1 MEFARRRRRRRRNG
15 IRTMTVLLMLG
26 LAVYLITASAA
37 GKWLSEK
44 VMAPAFS
51 ALSELP
57 LFTGGGLDSLENEAS
72 EPSGDALSVSLSSDS
87 SSFTSTL
94 DVPSISCFALQM
106 GVFSSKDNA
115 DKLSEEMRSK
125 GAGGYV
131 YSDGSV
137 YRVLASCYQSES
149 EARTVKERLISEG
162 TDCAIYAMATPTV
175 TFSITANQQQT
186 EQLKE
191 GFTALY
197 QAQNALCEAC
207 IDFDSKSMTVSEGAA
222 LIKSIQDELFAYRD
236 ASPAIDSLVQC
247 CDKCLN
253 SLSLLAGNGDASAAA
268 FSSEMKYALLEL
280 SSSYSDM
287 LKSMA
292 G

>member
-149 EARTVKERLISEG
+149 EARTVKERLRL
-162 TDCAIYAMATPTV
+162 P
-175 TFSITANQQQT
+175 
-186 EQLKE
+186 LH
-191 GFTALY
+191 
-197 QAQNALCEAC
+197 
-207 IDFDSKSMTVSEGAA
+207 
-222 LIKSIQDELFAYRD
+222 
-236 ASPAIDSLVQC
+236 
-247 CDKCLN
+247 
-253 SLSLLAGNGDASAAA
+253 SA
-268 FSSEMKYALLEL
+268 
-280 SSSYSDM
+280 
-287 LKSMA
+287 
-292 G
+292 

>member
-1 MEFARRRRRRRRNG
+1 M
-15 IRTMTVLLMLG
+15 
-26 LAVYLITASAA
+26 
-37 GKWLSEK
+37 
-44 VMAPAFS
+44 
-51 ALSELP
+51 
-57 LFTGGGLDSLENEAS
+57 
-72 EPSGDALSVSLSSDS
+72 
-87 SSFTSTL
+87 
-94 DVPSISCFALQM
+94 DVPSISFRTL
-106 GVFSSKDNA
+106 K
-115 DKLSEEMRSK
+115 KMRSR
-125 GAGGYV
+125 GAGDYV
-131 YSDGSV
+131 YSDDGGV
-137 YRVLASCYQSES
+137 YMCWPHATIARKRGAHGQGTAHKRRQS
-149 EARTVKERLISEG
+149 
-162 TDCAIYAMATPTV
+162 DCAIYAMATPTV
-175 TFSITANQQQT
+175 TFSITADQQQT

-222 LIKSIQDELFAYRD
+222 LVKSIQDELSASCSPLFAYRD

-253 SLSLLAGNGDASAAA
+253 SLSLLAGNGDASTAA